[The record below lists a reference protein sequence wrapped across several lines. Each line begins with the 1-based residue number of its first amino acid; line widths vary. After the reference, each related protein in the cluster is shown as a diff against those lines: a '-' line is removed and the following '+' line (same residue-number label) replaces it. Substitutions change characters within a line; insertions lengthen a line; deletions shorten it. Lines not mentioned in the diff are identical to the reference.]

1 MDPGVYSFAHFYLSL
16 QYLPGIVTILAS
28 NEQVIIPI
36 GYWRIGQ
43 KSHQHN
49 FVYLKLKNS
58 FQIRL
63 WPFLRIPTELSDRY
77 SNYFRIG
84 RLLHLSKRL
93 EQIPR

>member
-1 MDPGVYSFAHFYLSL
+1 MDPGVYSFAHLYVLL

-49 FVYLKLKNS
+49 FVNWKNS

-77 SNYFRIG
+77 SSCFCIA
-84 RLLHLSKRL
+84 RLVHLSKRL
-93 EQIPR
+93 EQIGR